1 MYTAYSSTR
10 GGADSSLSISSTD
23 WTLPEPTIDY
33 YTDDIMTEATGFSDV
48 AVICLGRSGGE
59 GADEPTDMY
68 AVIHGTYDIRNEV
81 SVAPDNYNYYNSV
94 YTNNGDYDD
103 FDEGEHYLQLSNT
116 EENMIDLVCST
127 FDKVIVVVNANNT
140 MELGWVD
147 EYDSI
152 GAVIWAPGTGATGMA
167 ALGEILSGAVN
178 PSGKT
183 VDTFVY
189 DLTDTPYYNNIGNF
203 SYTNVDDIKE
213 ANAAADAA
221 SEGNLAFVNYVEGIY
236 VGYKFYETA
245 ATEGFINFD
254 QKVQYPFGY
263 GLSYT
268 TFTQSIQN
276 FKDNGD
282 SVSFDVLV
290 TNTGSV
296 AGKDVVEVYF
306 TPPYTNGGIEKSSVN
321 LVQYEKT
328 QSLEPGASETVSFT
342 INKEDMASYDSS
354 EIKVSGG
361 GYILEAGEYTIS
373 IRSDSHTVLDEATF
387 TVASDIDYS
396 KTARTSDGI
405 AAVNQFDY
413 AEGNVTYLS
422 RADGF
427 ANYATVTAAP
437 TEDAYVMD
445 DETRAAV
452 EASAFAT
459 YDPTLYDDPND
470 VMPTTG
476 ADNGLTL
483 ADLTGADYDDERWD
497 DLLDQLSID
506 DMALMINL
514 GGWQTAKIDSVGKV
528 ATNDCDGPAGVN
540 NFITGNYGTSFPSE
554 VLMAQT
560 WSKEM
565 AAKIGDAMGQEYED
579 LENWGWYGPAMDG
592 HRSAFA
598 GRNFEYYSEDGV
610 LAGYFAAAQVNA
622 AAEHGVYAYI
632 KHFALNDQETNRCAF
647 LLTFSNEQA
656 MREIYVKNY
665 TGTGLAVMSAFNWIG
680 TKPANG
686 SYELLTTVLRDEW
699 GFVGMVETDYDGSYG
714 YMISDH
720 CVRSGNDLLLGF
732 NYQESNIFTDTDS
745 ATCVLAMRQACKNIL
760 YTVGNSGAYTKAADS
775 SGLEPMTKMFI
786 IIDVI
791 VAVVLIAAEVI
802 MIIGCRKKLRKNSV
816 Y

>member
-1 MYTAYSSTR
+1 
-10 GGADSSLSISSTD
+10 
-23 WTLPEPTIDY
+23 
-33 YTDDIMTEATGFSDV
+33 
-48 AVICLGRSGGE
+48 
-59 GADEPTDMY
+59 
-68 AVIHGTYDIRNEV
+68 
-81 SVAPDNYNYYNSV
+81 
-94 YTNNGDYDD
+94 
-103 FDEGEHYLQLSNT
+103 
-116 EENMIDLVCST
+116 
-127 FDKVIVVVNANNT
+127 
-140 MELGWVD
+140 
-147 EYDSI
+147 
-152 GAVIWAPGTGATGMA
+152 
-167 ALGEILSGAVN
+167 
-178 PSGKT
+178 

-189 DLTDTPYYNNIGNF
+189 DLTDTTTYNNIGNF

-213 ANAAADAA
+213 ANAAVDGAY
-221 SEGNLAFVNYVEGIY
+221 EGNLAFVNYVEGIY

-276 FKDNGD
+276 FKDSGD

-306 TPPYTNGGIEKSSVN
+306 TPPYTNGGIEKASVN

-342 INKEDMASYDSS
+342 IAKEDMASYDSG

-373 IRSDSHTVLDEATF
+373 IRSDSHTVLDEVSF

-396 KTARTSDGI
+396 VTGRSSDGI

-422 RADGF
+422 RTDGF
-427 ANYATVTAAP
+427 ANYEAVTAAP
-437 TEDAYVMD
+437 SEDAYIMD

-452 EASAFAT
+452 ELSAYAT
-459 YDPTLYDDPND
+459 YDPTLYDDPSD

-476 ADNGLTL
+476 ANNGLTL

-540 NFITGNYGTSFPSE
+540 NFITGNYGTSFPAE

-656 MREIYVKNY
+656 MREIYLKPFELCVKNY

-699 GFVGMVETDYDGSYG
+699 GFVGMVETD
-714 YMISDH
+714 
-720 CVRSGNDLLLGF
+720 
-732 NYQESNIFTDTDS
+732 
-745 ATCVLAMRQACKNIL
+745 
-760 YTVGNSGAYTKAADS
+760 
-775 SGLEPMTKMFI
+775 
-786 IIDVI
+786 
-791 VAVVLIAAEVI
+791 
-802 MIIGCRKKLRKNSV
+802 
-816 Y
+816 